1 MRPVI
6 KQRDLDMNRNM
17 LHNAVRTALVGGL
30 SAGLAACGGGGGGS
44 DSSLPSSATTSQ
56 VTMPLSL
63 SDASSQD
70 WSTIGVK
77 VLSIALV
84 PQGGGSNVTVWSAPT
99 PAPYVN
105 LEQLDQLAEILGN
118 VSVPAGTYTGAVLTV
133 SANPGDVLLTVA
145 ENPESG
151 FPVAAG
157 TSIPA
162 AQIIIQGAQGTS
174 GSYTVPVNIGFVNP
188 LVVSTSST
196 PAFDL
201 EFDLGNPAFIVGHT
215 PPAAMGTTL
224 WAVNFKGPLRHHP
237 IYDIARLV
245 LRHTYGTVSSVAA
258 DASSFTMSKDF
269 PVLPVTNPETAVV
282 SSQMLQV
289 QADSTDGTIFFDVD
303 AKTRTVVKDFS
314 AEAATLAGKYVRVAA
329 RYQENGTLVAVRV
342 WASSD
347 FSNVWLSPEGHVTG
361 VDAANSIIRV
371 DNESGGATPVSVNAS
386 TQFFFRTPA
395 NAQADATPIATG
407 TGFLTNQ
414 DLVRGFKVHIS
425 VVDPLATPLV
435 AQTVDIETATYSGS
449 ISNATTT
456 GFTYTHNFVRATDD
470 YVANLNYIA
479 ATTANGSDADG
490 NAIDGF
496 KWWNFTYPTLETSGS
511 AAIPDFIAATGGS
524 VNFGGS
530 VGGLG
535 AFGLSTSIWGDPANA
550 MGWSVR
556 EAVLMPTPLPL
567 GTVSTPFGGS
577 SFAMTVQGGTQPA
590 TVDVSTAP
598 QSATLVYQ
606 IDRTGAVITISP
618 VDITTAGGLNTVTQ
632 NLIAGVPV
640 KVYGVPQSDGT
651 LQAYVIAYYTGVLP
665 SM

>member
-1 MRPVI
+1 MH
-6 KQRDLDMNRNM
+6 RNM
-17 LHNAVRTALVGGL
+17 LQNAVRTALLTGL
-30 SAGLAACGGGGGGS
+30 SAALAACGGGGGAGGS
-44 DSSLPSSATTSQ
+44 TAGTTSQ

-63 SDASSQD
+63 SDASSAD
-70 WSTIGVK
+70 WSTIGVR

-84 PQGGGSNVTVWSAPT
+84 PQGGGSNVTVWSAPA

-118 VSVPAGTYTGAVLTV
+118 VSVPPGTYTAALLTV

-151 FPVAAG
+151 FPVAGG

-162 AQIIIQGAQGTS
+162 DQIIIQGKQGSS
-174 GSYTVPVNIGFVNP
+174 GGYTVPVSIGFANP

-196 PAFDL
+196 AALDL
-201 EFDLGNPAFIVGHT
+201 EFDLSNPAFIVGHT
-215 PPAAMGTTL
+215 PPAAMGATL

-269 PVLPVTNPETAVV
+269 PVLPVTSPESAVV
-282 SSQMLQV
+282 SSQMLQI
-289 QADSTDGTIFFDVD
+289 QADSTDGTIFYDVD

-314 AEAATLAGKYVRVAA
+314 AQAATLASKYVRVAA

-347 FSNVWLSPEGHVTG
+347 FSNVWLSPEGHVTS

-371 DNESGGATPVSVNAS
+371 ANESGGATAVSIDAN

-407 TGFLTNQ
+407 TGFLTDE
-414 DLVRGFKVHIS
+414 DLVRGFKVHVS
-425 VVDPLATPLV
+425 VVDPLATPMV
-435 AQTVDIETATYSGS
+435 AQTVDIETATYSGR
-449 ISNATTT
+449 ISSATAS
-456 GFTYTHNFVRATDD
+456 GFTYTHDFVRVTDD

-479 ATTANGSDADG
+479 ATTANGTDVEG
-490 NAIDGF
+490 NAIQGF

-511 AAIPDFIAATGGS
+511 TAIPDFISATNGG

-530 VGGLG
+530 VGGLN
-535 AFGLSTSIWGDPANA
+535 AWGLSTSIWGDPANA
-550 MGWSVR
+550 SGWSVR
-556 EAVLMPTPLPL
+556 EAVLMPTPVPL
-567 GTVSTPFGGS
+567 GTVTTPYGGGT
-577 SFAMTVQGGTQPA
+577 FAMTVQGGAQPA
-590 TVDVSTAP
+590 TVDVSTAT

-606 IDRTGAVITISP
+606 IDRTGAVVTISP
-618 VDITTAGGLNTVTQ
+618 IDVTSSGGLSTVTQ
-632 NLIAGVPV
+632 NLSAGVPV

-651 LQAYVIAYYTGVLP
+651 LKAYVIVYYTGMLP

>member
-1 MRPVI
+1 
-6 KQRDLDMNRNM
+6 
-17 LHNAVRTALVGGL
+17 
-30 SAGLAACGGGGGGS
+30 
-44 DSSLPSSATTSQ
+44 
-56 VTMPLSL
+56 
-63 SDASSQD
+63 
-70 WSTIGVK
+70 
-77 VLSIALV
+77 V
-84 PQGGGSNVTVWSAPT
+84 PP
-99 PAPYVN
+99 
-105 LEQLDQLAEILGN
+105 
-118 VSVPAGTYTGAVLTV
+118 GTYTAALLTV

-151 FPVAAG
+151 FPVAGG

-162 AQIIIQGAQGTS
+162 DQIIIQGKQGSS
-174 GSYTVPVNIGFVNP
+174 GGYTVPVSIGFANP

-196 PAFDL
+196 AALDL
-201 EFDLGNPAFIVGHT
+201 EFDLSNPAFIVGHT
-215 PPAAMGTTL
+215 PPAAMGATL

-269 PVLPVTNPETAVV
+269 PVLPVTSPESAVV
-282 SSQMLQV
+282 SSQMLQI
-289 QADSTDGTIFFDVD
+289 QADSTDGTIFYDVD

-314 AEAATLAGKYVRVAA
+314 AQAATLASKYVRVAA

-347 FSNVWLSPEGHVTG
+347 FSNVWLSPEGHVTS

-371 DNESGGATPVSVNAS
+371 ANESGGATAVSIDAN

-407 TGFLTNQ
+407 TGFLTDE
-414 DLVRGFKVHIS
+414 DLVRGFKVHVS
-425 VVDPLATPLV
+425 VVDPLATPMV
-435 AQTVDIETATYSGS
+435 AQTVDIETATYSGR
-449 ISNATTT
+449 ISSATAS
-456 GFTYTHNFVRATDD
+456 GFTYTHDFVRVTDD

-479 ATTANGSDADG
+479 ATTANGTDVEG
-490 NAIDGF
+490 NAIQGF

-511 AAIPDFIAATGGS
+511 TAIPDFISATNGG

-530 VGGLG
+530 VGGLN
-535 AFGLSTSIWGDPANA
+535 AWGLSTSIWGDPANA
-550 MGWSVR
+550 SGWSVR
-556 EAVLMPTPLPL
+556 EAVLMPTPVPL
-567 GTVSTPFGGS
+567 GTVTTPYGGGT
-577 SFAMTVQGGTQPA
+577 FAMTVQGGAQPA
-590 TVDVSTAP
+590 TVDVSTAT

-606 IDRTGAVITISP
+606 IDRTGAVVTISP
-618 VDITTAGGLNTVTQ
+618 IDVTSSGGLSTVTQ
-632 NLIAGVPV
+632 NLSAGVPV

-651 LQAYVIAYYTGVLP
+651 LKAYVIVYYTGMLP

>member
-1 MRPVI
+1 MH
-6 KQRDLDMNRNM
+6 RNM
-17 LHNAVRTALVGGL
+17 LQTAVRTALLSGL
-30 SAGLAACGGGGGGS
+30 TAALAACGGSGGS
-44 DSSLPSSATTSQ
+44 GGSGSTGATTGTTSQ
-56 VTMPLSL
+56 VAMPLSV
-63 SDASSQD
+63 SDASSED
-70 WSTIGVK
+70 WSTIGVR

-84 PQGGGSNVTVWSAPT
+84 PQGGGSNVTVWSAPS
-99 PAPYVN
+99 PAPYIN

-118 VSVPAGTYTGAVLTV
+118 VNVPPGTYTAAVLTV

-162 AQIIIQGAQGTS
+162 DQIIIQGKQGAS

-196 PAFDL
+196 PALDL
-201 EFDLGNPAFIVGHT
+201 EFDLSNPAFIVGHT
-215 PPAAMGTTL
+215 PPAAMGATL
-224 WAVNFKGPLRHHP
+224 WAINFKGPLRHHP

-282 SSQMLQV
+282 SSQMLQI
-289 QADSTDGTIFFDVD
+289 QADSTDGTIFYDMD
-303 AKTRTVVKDFS
+303 AKTRTVVTDFS

-329 RYQENGTLVAVRV
+329 RYQQNGTLVAVRV

-347 FSNVWLSPEGHVTG
+347 FSNVWLSPEGHVTS

-371 DNESGGATPVSVNAS
+371 ANESGSATPVSIDAN

-414 DLVRGFKVHIS
+414 DLVRGFKVHVS
-425 VVDPLATPLV
+425 AVDPLATPMV
-435 AQTVDIETATYSGS
+435 AQTVDIETATYSGG
-449 ISNATTT
+449 ISNATAT
-456 GFTYTHNFVRATDD
+456 GFTYTHDFVRTTDD
-470 YVANLNYIA
+470 YVATLNYVS
-479 ATTANGSDADG
+479 ATTANGTDADG
-490 NAIDGF
+490 NAIQGF

-511 AAIPDFIAATGGS
+511 AAIPDFIAATSGA
-524 VNFGGS
+524 VNFGGT
-530 VGGLG
+530 VGGLT
-535 AFGLSTSIWGDPANA
+535 AWGLSRSIWADPANA
-550 MGWSVR
+550 SGWSVR

-567 GTVSTPFGGS
+567 GTVSSPFSGGT
-577 SFAMTVQGGTQPA
+577 FAMTVQGGAQPA
-590 TVDVSTAP
+590 TVDVSTTT

-606 IDRTGAVITISP
+606 VDRSGAVVTVSP
-618 VDITTAGGLNTVTQ
+618 IDVTTSSGLSAVTQ
-632 NLIAGVPV
+632 NLIANVPV

-651 LQAYVIAYYTGVLP
+651 LQAYVIVYYTGVLP

>member
-1 MRPVI
+1 
-6 KQRDLDMNRNM
+6 M
-17 LHNAVRTALVGGL
+17 LQTAVRTALLSGL
-30 SAGLAACGGGGGGS
+30 TAALAACGGSGGS
-44 DSSLPSSATTSQ
+44 GGSGSTGATTGTTSQ
-56 VTMPLSL
+56 VAMPLSV
-63 SDASSQD
+63 SDASSED
-70 WSTIGVK
+70 WSTIGVR

-84 PQGGGSNVTVWSAPT
+84 PQGGGSNVTVWSAPS
-99 PAPYVN
+99 PAPYIN

-118 VSVPAGTYTGAVLTV
+118 VNVPPGTYTAAVLTV

-162 AQIIIQGAQGTS
+162 DQIIIQGKQGAS

-196 PAFDL
+196 PALDL
-201 EFDLGNPAFIVGHT
+201 EFDLSNPAFIVGHT
-215 PPAAMGTTL
+215 PPAAMGATL
-224 WAVNFKGPLRHHP
+224 WAINFKGPLRHHP

-282 SSQMLQV
+282 SSQMLQI
-289 QADSTDGTIFFDVD
+289 QADSTDGTIFYDMD
-303 AKTRTVVKDFS
+303 AKTRTVVTDFS

-329 RYQENGTLVAVRV
+329 RYQQNGTLVAVRV

-347 FSNVWLSPEGHVTG
+347 FSNVWLSPEGHVTS

-371 DNESGGATPVSVNAS
+371 ANESGSATPVSIDAN

-414 DLVRGFKVHIS
+414 DLVRGFKVHVS
-425 VVDPLATPLV
+425 AVDPLATPMV
-435 AQTVDIETATYSGS
+435 AQTVDIETATYSGG
-449 ISNATTT
+449 ISNATAT
-456 GFTYTHNFVRATDD
+456 GFTYTHDFVRTTDD
-470 YVANLNYIA
+470 YVATLNYVS
-479 ATTANGSDADG
+479 ATTANGTDADG
-490 NAIDGF
+490 NAIQGF

-511 AAIPDFIAATGGS
+511 AAIPDFIAATSGA
-524 VNFGGS
+524 VNFGGT
-530 VGGLG
+530 VGGLS
-535 AFGLSTSIWGDPANA
+535 AWGLSRSIWADPANA
-550 MGWSVR
+550 SGWSVR

-567 GTVSTPFGGS
+567 GTVSSPFSGGT
-577 SFAMTVQGGTQPA
+577 FAMTVQGGAQPA
-590 TVDVSTAP
+590 TVDVSTTT

-606 IDRTGAVITISP
+606 VDRSGAVVTVSP
-618 VDITTAGGLNTVTQ
+618 IDVTTSSGLSAVTQ
-632 NLIAGVPV
+632 NLIANVPV

-651 LQAYVIAYYTGVLP
+651 LQAYVIVYYTGVLP